1 MAQVWLVTGSSRG
14 LGHAIVE
21 AGLAAGNKV
30 LATAR
35 DIKSLADLSER
46 YGDQVKLFAMDVTDE
61 AAAANAVMAAV
72 DVFGSLD
79 VVINNAGYGNLSSVE
94 DTPLSEFRAQIETN
108 LFGTI
113 IVTKAA
119 LRYFR
124 EKKAGQFIQ
133 FSSVGGRIGPPG
145 RGPYSAAKTGVEGF
159 SEVVSREVAPLGM
172 QPGDPKKAAQAI
184 VQLTQERHPPLRLLL
199 GSDAYAAAE
208 KNDLARLKEARIWKK
223 LSVSTDFETK

>member
-1 MAQVWLVTGSSRG
+1 MAQAWSVTGSSRG

-79 VVINNAGYGNLSSVE
+79 VVINNAEYGNLSSVE

-124 EKKAGQFIQ
+124 EQKAGQFIQ

-145 RGPYSAAKTGVEGF
+145 RGPYSAAKWGVEGF
-159 SEVVSREVAPLGM
+159 WCFRAKWHRSASRSPSLNPVAFAQTSRAVPPNLAKVILNTIRRLELPQDFSGTTTASSLVT
-172 QPGDPKKAAQAI
+172 PKR
-184 VQLTQERHPPLRLLL
+184 QLRR
-199 GSDAYAAAE
+199 S
-208 KNDLARLKEARIWKK
+208 
-223 LSVSTDFETK
+223 SS

>member
-21 AGLAAGNKV
+21 ASLATGNKV

-35 DIKSLADLSER
+35 DIKSLADLSE

-133 FSSVGGRIGPPG
+133 FSSVGGR
-145 RGPYSAAKTGVEGF
+145 
-159 SEVVSREVAPLGM
+159 
-172 QPGDPKKAAQAI
+172 
-184 VQLTQERHPPLRLLL
+184 
-199 GSDAYAAAE
+199 
-208 KNDLARLKEARIWKK
+208 
-223 LSVSTDFETK
+223 

>member
-30 LATAR
+30 LATAG
-35 DIKSLADLSER
+35 DIKALADLSER

-61 AAAANAVMAAV
+61 AAVANAVMAAL

-113 IVTKAA
+113 IVTKAV

-124 EKKAGQFIQ
+124 EQKAGQFIQ
-133 FSSVGGRIGPPG
+133 FHRWAEGLALRDVGLIRRRSGVSKASPRCFRAKWHRSASRSPSLNPVAFAQTSRAVPPNLAKAILNTLRRLELPQDFTGTTTASSLVTPNRQLGR
-145 RGPYSAAKTGVEGF
+145 S
-159 SEVVSREVAPLGM
+159 SS
-172 QPGDPKKAAQAI
+172 
-184 VQLTQERHPPLRLLL
+184 
-199 GSDAYAAAE
+199 
-208 KNDLARLKEARIWKK
+208 
-223 LSVSTDFETK
+223 

>member
-30 LATAR
+30 LASAR

-113 IVTKAA
+113 IFANRKQASSFSFHRWAEGLA
-119 LRYFR
+119 LRDVGLIRLRSGVSKASPRCFR
-124 EKKAGQFIQ
+124 AKWHRSASRSPSLNPVAFAQTSRAAPPNLAKVILNTIQ
-133 FSSVGGRIGPPG
+133 PLELPQDFSGTTTASSLV
-145 RGPYSAAKTGVEGF
+145 T
-159 SEVVSREVAPLGM
+159 
-172 QPGDPKKAAQAI
+172 PKR
-184 VQLTQERHPPLRLLL
+184 QLRR
-199 GSDAYAAAE
+199 S
-208 KNDLARLKEARIWKK
+208 
-223 LSVSTDFETK
+223 SS